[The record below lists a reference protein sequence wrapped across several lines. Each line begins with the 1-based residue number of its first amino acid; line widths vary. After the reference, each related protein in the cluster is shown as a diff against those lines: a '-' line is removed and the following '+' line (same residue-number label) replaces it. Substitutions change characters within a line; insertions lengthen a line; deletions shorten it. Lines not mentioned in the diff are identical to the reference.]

1 MEKLIAFHCA
11 PALAGIKTANMV
23 SVDNKKYPD
32 LIKDLTNLNNQLNKR
47 GIKLEIICHCK
58 RKTMVMV
65 YRPLLLEKYIKSPEI
80 KNFLKTEG
88 YPVNGTLNENIEFL
102 KTRLKSDEF
111 PHEIGAF
118 LGYPIEDIYG
128 FINHKNEGLL
138 LSGGWKVYA
147 NVNEAKKK
155 FQRFSACRCALLNR
169 ITKGHTLAQIFCAA

>member
-23 SVDNKKYPD
+23 AVDNKKHPD
-32 LIKDLTNLNNQLNKR
+32 LVKDLAKLNEQLNKR

-58 RKTMVMV
+58 RKTLVMV
-65 YRPLLLEKYIKSPEI
+65 YRPSLLEKYINSPEI
-80 KNFLKTEG
+80 KKFLINEG
-88 YPVNGTLNENIEFL
+88 YPKDGTLNENIEYL
-102 KTRLKSDEF
+102 KTRLKNNEF

-138 LSGGWKVYA
+138 LTGDWKVYA
-147 NVNEAKKK
+147 NADEAKKK
-155 FQRFSACRCALLNR
+155 FQRFSACRCALINR

>member
-11 PALAGIKTANMV
+11 PALAGIKTANTV

-32 LIKDLTNLNNQLNKR
+32 LIKELTKLNEQLNKR
-47 GIKLEIICHCK
+47 GIKLEVICHCK
-58 RKTMVMV
+58 RKTLVMV
-65 YRPLLLEKYIKSPEI
+65 YRPSLLEKYINSPEI
-80 KNFLKTEG
+80 KKLLINEG
-88 YPVNGTLNENIEFL
+88 YPKNGTLNDNIEYL
-102 KTRLKSDEF
+102 KTRLKNNEF

-138 LSGGWKVYA
+138 LTGGWKVYA
-147 NVNEAKKK
+147 NADEAKKK
-155 FQRFSACRCALLNR
+155 FQRFSACRCALVNR